1 MAKNSEHQFSKVAT
15 KTAQIGGRP
24 LAFGMAARFVVGWLI
39 AGPLFSFSNTWQLVL
54 NTVSSIVTFLMVF
67 LIQNA
72 QNRDSAALQLQLD
85 ELIRVTSARDQLIG
99 ADQLSEPELESVR
112 SDMEQDNHA

>member
-15 KTAQIGGRP
+15 KTAQFAGRP
-24 LAFGMAARFVVGWLI
+24 LVFGLAAGLVAAWLI
-39 AGPLFSFSNTWQLVL
+39 SGPLFSFSDTWQLVM

-72 QNRDSAALQLQLD
+72 QFRRASTAGKK
-85 ELIRVTSARDQLIG
+85 LIRR
-99 ADQLSEPELESVR
+99 
-112 SDMEQDNHA
+112 